1 MKKISKSYEIQE
13 STTWSSKTFN
23 LNQKSA
29 VLEKKINC
37 YYHHVFRN
45 SGNAKL

>member
-23 LNQKSA
+23 FNQKMA
-29 VLEKKINC
+29 LQKKINC